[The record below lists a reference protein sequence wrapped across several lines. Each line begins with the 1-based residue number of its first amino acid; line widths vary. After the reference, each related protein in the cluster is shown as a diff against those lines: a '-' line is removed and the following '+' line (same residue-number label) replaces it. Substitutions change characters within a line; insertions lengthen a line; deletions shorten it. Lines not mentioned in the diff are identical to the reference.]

1 MEFDLASI
9 NKELSQSIPAKNAGT
24 QKKSEDT
31 ALPPS
36 SRMRTI
42 EEMIQHHA
50 TPKISDLTKEI
61 GDLKV
66 KHAEEIAQWKDYENR
81 IQAWKQQV
89 QEIFTNLKNE
99 LLTKHELAAELVKIK
114 TSLLSKQKELE
125 MLRFYI
131 ENKEG
136 KDVLD
141 KITKM

>member
-9 NKELSQSIPAKNAGT
+9 NKELSQSIPAKSAGT
-24 QKKSEDT
+24 NKTDDA

-36 SRMRTI
+36 SRLRTI
-42 EEMIQHHA
+42 EEMIQHSGS
-50 TPKISDLTKEI
+50 PKISDLTKEI
-61 GDLKV
+61 SDLKV

-89 QEIFTNLKNE
+89 QDIFTNLKNE
-99 LLTKHELAAELVKIK
+99 LLNKHELAAELVKVK
-114 TSLLSKQKELE
+114 TSLQAKQKELE